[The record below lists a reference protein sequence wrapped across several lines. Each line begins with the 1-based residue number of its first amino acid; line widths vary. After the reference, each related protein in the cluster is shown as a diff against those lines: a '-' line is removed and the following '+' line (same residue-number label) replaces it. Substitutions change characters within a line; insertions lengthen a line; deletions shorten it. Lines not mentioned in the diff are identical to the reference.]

1 MVIMNQNY
9 SVLSDRSEIQSN
21 KQHAVLPGNNDLSE
35 LRLREFI
42 DFLPQIFFESD
53 EKGKITKAS
62 RHAMETF
69 GYKETDIEAGIH
81 LTEMLVPELRTS
93 AMENLEFIKS
103 GIESKGRE
111 YELLKKDGSRF
122 NGIIYTSPVIE
133 YGKFIGFRGIVIDIS
148 EKKAIE
154 SALVKSESRF
164 RTLFEN
170 SYEAI
175 LFVEHDR
182 IIDCNNRA
190 LQLFNYTKADLLN
203 LTPEKLSPV
212 FQPDGSYSEVIL
224 QNFSFDAFRGNHQ
237 FFEWQFRKKDGS
249 LFFSEVSMSMIE
261 TGGEILL
268 QLVIRDITER
278 KKHENKLKRLNDEL
292 EKKVAERTIE
302 LKAILDRVSNAN
314 IEHQIL
320 IDELSKE
327 SQKLTKVNKKLAV
340 SEQQLREA
348 LDTKDKF
355 FSIIAHDI
363 KNPLYSIILNSEILV
378 NYGDE
383 LDQERL
389 LQKHNQIYMTTK
401 RLNDL
406 LENLLQWARSQMGK
420 INYEP
425 SEFDLNKMVHEIADL
440 FKPHLESKNLAL
452 ENNIPRHSILYA
464 DIKLINTVIRNLV
477 SNAVK
482 YSNKDSKIEVNIIEN
497 NDNTEIFVKDHGVGI
512 SPEKAEKIFKI
523 GKTISTPG
531 TDKEKG
537 TGLGLILCKEFVE
550 LHGGRIW
557 IESNLNQG
565 SEFHFTI
572 PFKRRL

>member
-1 MVIMNQNY
+1 MNRNY
-9 SVLSDRSEIQSN
+9 SIISDISVPQSN
-21 KQHAVLPGNNDLSE
+21 RPNIVLPGNNNLSE
-35 LRLREFI
+35 VKLREFI

-53 EKGKITKAS
+53 ENGKITKAS

-69 GYKETDIEAGIH
+69 GYDETDLETGIH
-81 LTEMLVPELRTS
+81 LTEMLAPEFRTI
-93 AMENLEFIKS
+93 ALENLGLIRS
-103 GIESKGRE
+103 GVESTGRE

-122 NGIIYTSPVIE
+122 NGIIYTLPIKESGILL
-133 YGKFIGFRGIVIDIS
+133 GFRGIVIDIS

-190 LQLFNYTKADLLN
+190 LQLFNYSKADLLN

-261 TGGEILL
+261 TGSEILL

-292 EKKVAERTIE
+292 EKKVAERTNE

-320 IDELSKE
+320 IDELSRE

-440 FKPHLESKNLAL
+440 FKPHLESKNLVL

-497 NDNTEIFVKDHGVGI
+497 KDNTEIFVRDHGVGI

-557 IESNLNQG
+557 MESSLNQG